1 MTTGVNRLGRCSVIS
16 DKYDTKPGRVKTS
29 QPRNTTHDIWR
40 RWDADINAQLS
51 FSAGH
56 HPEVIYRIQHHISI
70 SSRSR
75 RTRTLGCN
83 LTMCELVREEILE
96 VRSGVFLIWDNPIQS
111 SPMLNQSADCPTGPT
126 SHLFT
131 LACLVPVCLPGRVDE
146 VCRTVNSKCCCI
158 FYILQ

>member
-51 FSAGH
+51 LSAGH

-75 RTRTLGCN
+75 STRTLCCN
-83 LTMCELVREEILE
+83 LTMFELVREEILE
-96 VRSGVFLIWDNPIQS
+96 ARSGVFLIWDNPSNAQS
-111 SPMLNQSADCPTGPT
+111 VSRL
-126 SHLFT
+126 LT
-131 LACLVPVCLPGRVDE
+131 LAGAWLSPHILSPPHPPLPPPSPFRFSE
-146 VCRTVNSKCCCI
+146 
-158 FYILQ
+158 LQP